1 MFWQLGTNPA
11 NIVKFLVVKPIYISL
26 YVNMLLETVVIFVY
40 CGVGISRYQSNME
53 SNMRNYKTQS
63 EYNLH
68 SSGLRVLRNRAGVLF
83 STLPKGHAIVS
94 DVNGGEFYGIESG
107 KYYPTKLLL
116 RLNRLIQTE
125 GKYDWIQ
132 WHSTYDGL
140 SYHVGHVCSNDYRF
154 IHDISSLPENATVTL
169 DPVIIEDPEI
179 TGELPPLSDAVQELI
194 DGCIAED
201 EKFIEGI
208 E

>member
-40 CGVGISRYQSNME
+40 CGAELAAFNME

-63 EYNLH
+63 EYVLH
-68 SSGLRVLRNRAGVLF
+68 SSELSVLLSRAGELF
-83 STLPKGHAIVS
+83 STLPSGHAIVS

-179 TGELPPLSDAVQELI
+179 TDGYVPDLDEL
-194 DGCIAED
+194 IAED

>member
-1 MFWQLGTNPA
+1 MYVNDIDIGTNHT
-11 NIVKFLVVKPIYISL
+11 NIVKILVVKHINISL

-40 CGVGISRYQSNME
+40 CGAELTAFNME
-53 SNMRNYKTQS
+53 SEMRNYKTQS
-63 EYNLH
+63 EYVLH
-68 SSGLRVLRNRAGVLF
+68 SSELSVLLSRAGELF
-83 STLPKGHAIVS
+83 STLPRGHAIVS

-154 IHDISSLPENATVTL
+154 IHDISSLPKSATVTL
-169 DPVIIEDPEI
+169 DPVIVEDPAI
-179 TGELPPLSDAVQELI
+179 TEGEEDAVERYFGA
-194 DGCIAED
+194 DA
-201 EKFIEGI
+201 KVN
-208 E
+208 